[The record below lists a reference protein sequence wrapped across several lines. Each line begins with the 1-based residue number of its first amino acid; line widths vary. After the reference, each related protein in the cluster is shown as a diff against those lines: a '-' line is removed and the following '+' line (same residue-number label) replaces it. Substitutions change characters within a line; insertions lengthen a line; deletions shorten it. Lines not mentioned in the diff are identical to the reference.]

1 MLKDLCLAKLC
12 SSRLSLRA
20 AKSEAAAIS
29 GTGTMGPKGCHVGG
43 TVRFFPFAKPSR
55 GLNSSAWPKSMNGS
69 RCSSAFEPRGSTVR
83 EAKRR
88 LPLATPGT
96 PPKTVPNFPSSVSLR
111 DAAAPP
117 CSPCRSR
124 CSRIRRRLS
133 KAVDRAR
140 TCRRGANG
148 RLFSRLGSRFRS
160 RPRFAG
166 AARARYTR
174 HDFAGT
180 AAKTSLRIRS
190 FAIQRR
196 R

>member
-1 MLKDLCLAKLC
+1 MLRRSPKRGQLARRDVML
-12 SSRLSLRA
+12 A
-20 AKSEAAAIS
+20 APCA
-29 GTGTMGPKGCHVGG
+29 
-43 TVRFFPFAKPSR
+43 FFPFAKPSR
-55 GLNSSAWPKSMNGS
+55 GLNSSVWPKSMNGS

-88 LPLATPGT
+88 LPLATPKGT
-96 PPKTVPNFPSSVSLR
+96 PPKTVPNFPSNVSLR

-133 KAVDRAR
+133 KAVDGAR
-140 TCRRGANG
+140 PCRRGANG

>member
-1 MLKDLCLAKLC
+1 MTSFLEDFVLRDFPDERQKAMLRRSPERVQWARRDVM
-12 SSRLSLRA
+12 RA
-20 AKSEAAAIS
+20 APCA
-29 GTGTMGPKGCHVGG
+29 
-43 TVRFFPFAKPSR
+43 FFPFAEPSR
-55 GLNSSAWPKSMNGS
+55 GLNSSVWPKSMNGS
-69 RCSSAFEPRGSTVR
+69 RCPSAIEPGGSTAC

-88 LPLATPGT
+88 LPLATPKGT

-133 KAVDRAR
+133 KAVDGAR
-140 TCRRGANG
+140 PRRRGANG

-160 RPRFAG
+160 RPCFAG